1 MTKRRKLY
9 QEKRKRIRER
19 ESRAIQAVMRGVPPD
34 AAIKYFRIFSAYAIS
49 TMRTLYMPK
58 EKSWIEKCKEN
69 FLSKLN
75 ADVNKQYIKDF
86 VSRSGTN
93 ER

>member
-9 QEKRKRIRER
+9 EEKR
-19 ESRAIQAVMRGVPPD
+19 RARRSD
-34 AAIKYFRIFSAYAIS
+34 TWIKQV
-49 TMRTLYMPK
+49 
-58 EKSWIEKCKEN
+58 KEN

-75 ADVNKQYIKDF
+75 ADVEKQYIKDF